1 MDPAQA
7 RAMDLRPS
15 GLSSRDAFQIHA
27 QAHRAAVLLVLLEHL
42 QESPVPV
49 CNRPLLVDVDDL
61 VHVVQE
67 VSQVGDLLHGASL
80 RKDWMP
86 EQYFPPMEGEK
97 SHLPPVGCSVG
108 LESFPP
114 CYSTGGPPGQ
124 VAAVRCAP
132 ANAQAR
138 STPALV
144 PGDGPPW
151 TPLDPPGPPWKAP
164 RLLRSRSSA

>member
-1 MDPAQA
+1 
-7 RAMDLRPS
+7 
-15 GLSSRDAFQIHA
+15 
-27 QAHRAAVLLVLLEHL
+27 
-42 QESPVPV
+42 
-49 CNRPLLVDVDDL
+49 
-61 VHVVQE
+61 
-67 VSQVGDLLHGASL
+67 
-80 RKDWMP
+80 
-86 EQYFPPMEGEK
+86 MEGEK

-138 STPALV
+138 STPALL

-151 TPLDPPGPPWKAP
+151 TPLDPPGPPWTPLEGPQAAALEVLGLMDNRP
-164 RLLRSRSSA
+164 LRVHLWTTPGALTTRHTLRRPVAHRGTPTA